1 MISVYRADQSK
12 RFAPLSYLNYSYI
25 LSLNVK
31 FCSRFRFIVF
41 LQISLYFFI
50 CQALCWM
57 RGLCISFTSPCFLF
71 PVGGGVKGLRTGEIK
86 NYWGRRSVP
95 HYMPW
100 VSTPLYA
107 NPIGVGF
114 PDILLLLW
122 LSGFTSSLAPLWFT
136 YIKQL
141 FSPGKLNVCLLPSA
155 TSCSL

>member
-1 MISVYRADQSK
+1 MISVYRTDQSK

-50 CQALCWM
+50 CQVLCWM

-86 NYWGRRSVP
+86 KLLGEA
-95 HYMPW
+95 

-107 NPIGVGF
+107 MGQYPIICQSQWCRIPGY
-114 PDILLLLW
+114 L
-122 LSGFTSSLAPLWFT
+122 TSSLTFWI
-136 YIKQL
+136 YI
-141 FSPGKLNVCLLPSA
+141 FPGSTLVHLH
-155 TSCSL
+155 

>member
-1 MISVYRADQSK
+1 MISVYRTDQSR

-50 CQALCWM
+50 CQELFWM
-57 RGLCISFTSPCFLF
+57 RGLCISFTSPFFLF
-71 PVGGGVKGLRTGEIK
+71 PVGGGVKGLRTGKIK
-86 NYWGRRSVP
+86 ILQGEGF
-95 HYMPW
+95 
-100 VSTPLYA
+100 STPLYA
-107 NPIGVGF
+107 NPNGVGF
-114 PDILLLLW
+114 LDILLLPW
-122 LSGFTSSLAPLWFT
+122 LSGFTSSLASLWFT
-136 YIKQL
+136 YVKQL